1 MFSDCTNVFQAQTVA
16 LTKTLSDSS
25 PFFFLSL
32 SSLSLSKYIYILQHC
47 NCMVLLASCANRSIV
62 DKLAA
67 DIEAVEDGDIVCLG
81 IKDEGRSNMTE
92 RLKQALG
99 SIGAMS
105 VNSISSR
112 GSYAIIGIKSYSA
125 ALEAFDGSGR
135 RVVIAKTF
143 VYAKSTF
150 RR

>member
-1 MFSDCTNVFQAQTVA
+1 MACFLSAANVIQAQTVA

-25 PFFFLSL
+25 LFFLSL
-32 SSLSLSKYIYILQHC
+32 LSLSLSITTLQLHG
-47 NCMVLLASCANRSIV
+47 ASYANRSVV

-125 ALEAFDGSGR
+125 ALEDFDGSGR

>member
-1 MFSDCTNVFQAQTVA
+1 M
-16 LTKTLSDSS
+16 
-25 PFFFLSL
+25 
-32 SSLSLSKYIYILQHC
+32 
-47 NCMVLLASCANRSIV
+47 

-112 GSYAIIGIKSYSA
+112 GSFAIIGIKSYSA
-125 ALEAFDGSGR
+125 AALEDFDGSGR
-135 RVVIAKTF
+135 RVIISKTF

-150 RR
+150 

>member
-1 MFSDCTNVFQAQTVA
+1 MQ
-16 LTKTLSDSS
+16 L
-25 PFFFLSL
+25 
-32 SSLSLSKYIYILQHC
+32 HG
-47 NCMVLLASCANRSIV
+47 ASCANRSVV

-112 GSYAIIGIKSYSA
+112 GSFAIIGIKSYSA
-125 ALEAFDGSGR
+125 ALEDFDGSGR